1 MFTYVFTAN
10 LKNLPFTQ
18 QIYYLT
24 IERLSEKMCIFALAY
39 ISHPIFFETAII
51 INQLTV
57 YYHS

>member
-39 ISHPIFFETAII
+39 ISHPFFF
-51 INQLTV
+51 
-57 YYHS
+57 